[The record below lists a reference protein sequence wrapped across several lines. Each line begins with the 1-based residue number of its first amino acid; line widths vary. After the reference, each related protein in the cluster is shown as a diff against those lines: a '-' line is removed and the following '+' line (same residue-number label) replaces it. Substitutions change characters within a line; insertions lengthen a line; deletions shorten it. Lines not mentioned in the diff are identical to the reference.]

1 MNVTIG
7 LPNGSMQQ
15 PTLDLLAQIGID
27 IRPQGRSGQIA
38 IEGFDLFNQAILM
51 RPQDMALAL
60 LQKQIDCA
68 ICGLDWVIETE
79 LAQNLPAASAIKRL
93 TELPYSRALKQSARI
108 IVFGRSDSPA
118 LKNSSIK
125 DPPLTISTEY
135 PNMTQIAYPNAKLSF
150 SHGSTEVKVALGQ
163 FDYGVCLTETGSSL
177 RDNDLHIVDEL
188 LITPTVLIAR
198 ESNPELVA
206 FGDLLMG
213 ALEAERHQMIK
224 LNIDQKSKDRV
235 INLLPALRSPTI
247 NTLSDNAFAIET
259 VVPRSRTAN
268 LLIQLRTLGA
278 TDIVVQNLNAVVL

>member
-1 MNVTIG
+1 MNFTIG

-27 IRPQGRSGQIA
+27 ICPQGRTGQIA

-79 LAQNLPAASAIKRL
+79 LEQGLPPDKAIKRL
-93 TELPYSRALKQSARI
+93 TKLPLSRSIKKPASI
-108 IVFGRSDSPA
+108 VVFGRSDSPS
-118 LKNSSIK
+118 LKTPSV
-125 DPPLTISTEY
+125 TISTEY
-135 PNMTQIAYPNAKLSF
+135 PNMTKAAYPNAKLSF

-177 RDNDLHIVDEL
+177 RDNDLHIVNEL

-198 ESNPELVA
+198 DPVPELLA

-224 LNIDQKSKDRV
+224 LNIDQKSKDQV

-247 NTLSDNAFAIET
+247 NTLSDKAYAIET

-268 LLIQLRTLGA
+268 LLIQLRTMGA